1 MESLYDLRIIEDSE
15 IQKGYSEAINSIT
28 KYYQEDY
35 SKIIEKIESEFKNS
49 QLRKDHLKELQ
60 DFIAN
65 LEKLLQ
71 TLGDYLPDFKLC
83 TKDIRQDL
91 DRSILNEAIKWLR
104 LKNEEIQDLSLENLD
119 KAKEI
124 SREIVKR
131 LGSFNLVI
139 ETFFE
144 SDESVRLR

>member
-49 QLRKDHLKELQ
+49 QLRKEHLKELQ

-65 LEKLLQ
+65 LEKLRQ

-83 TKDIRQDL
+83 TKDISQDL